1 MDTGWR
7 KAFHVSQNVLHNVR
21 DMCVKMYE
29 YKQEYCDYDYVH
41 VMCLFFLLE
50 SF

>member
-21 DMCVKMYE
+21 DIRKCTS
-29 YKQEYCDYDYVH
+29 KQEYCDYDYVH